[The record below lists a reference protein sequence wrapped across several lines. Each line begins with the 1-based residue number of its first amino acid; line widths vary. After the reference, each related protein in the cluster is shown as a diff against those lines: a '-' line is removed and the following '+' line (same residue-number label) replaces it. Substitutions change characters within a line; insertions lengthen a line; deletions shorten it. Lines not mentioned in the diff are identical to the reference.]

1 MNKKSKYIILTII
14 WMSFIFSMSNQP
26 ANISKELSKNIENLL
41 NHTPI
46 IGNLLSD
53 VLNSPNS
60 QFIVRKSAHIILF
73 CLLSVLCFIVIYE
86 IKKSVKISTLVSFSI
101 TFIYA
106 CIDEIHQLFIPGR
119 GSQIKDVLIDS
130 IGAIIGLIVINLI
143 FMLKNRIKKSY
154 SKNIQ

>member
-1 MNKKSKYIILTII
+1 
-14 WMSFIFSMSNQP
+14 MSNQP

-41 NHTPI
+41 NRTPI
-46 IGNLLSD
+46 IGNILSD
-53 VLNSPNS
+53 ILNSPNS
-60 QFIVRKSAHIILF
+60 QFIVRKSAHFILF
-73 CLLSVLCFIVIYE
+73 CLLSILCFIVIYE

>member
-41 NHTPI
+41 NRTPI
-46 IGNLLSD
+46 IGNILSD
-53 VLNSPNS
+53 ILNSPNS
-60 QFIVRKSAHIILF
+60 QFIVRKSAHFILF
-73 CLLSVLCFIVIYE
+73 CLLSILCFIAIYE

>member
-14 WMSFIFSMSNQP
+14 WMGFIFCMSNQP
-26 ANISKELSKNIENLL
+26 ANISKELSQNIEKLL
-41 NHTPI
+41 NSTPI
-46 IGNLLSD
+46 IGNILSD
-53 VLNSPNS
+53 ILNSANS

-73 CLLSVLCFIVIYE
+73 CFLSVLCFIVIYE
-86 IKKSVKISTLVSFSI
+86 IKKNVKISTVVSFGI

-143 FMLKNRIKKSY
+143 FMLKNKSKKLY

>member
-41 NHTPI
+41 NRTPI
-46 IGNLLSD
+46 IGNILSD
-53 VLNSPNS
+53 ILNSPNS
-60 QFIVRKSAHIILF
+60 QFIVRKSAHVILF
-73 CLLSVLCFIVIYE
+73 CLLSILCFIVIYE
-86 IKKSVKISTLVSFSI
+86 IKKNAKLSTLISLSI

>member
-26 ANISKELSKNIENLL
+26 ANISKELSQNIENLL

-53 VLNSPNS
+53 ILNSSNS
-60 QFIVRKSAHIILF
+60 QFIVRKSAHVILF

-154 SKNIQ
+154 AIVGR

>member
-1 MNKKSKYIILTII
+1 MNKRIKYIILTII

-41 NHTPI
+41 NRTPI
-46 IGNLLSD
+46 IGNILSD
-53 VLNSPNS
+53 ILNSPNS
-60 QFIVRKSAHIILF
+60 QFIVRKSAHFILF
-73 CLLSVLCFIVIYE
+73 CLLSILCFIVIYE

-106 CIDEIHQLFIPGR
+106 CTDEIHQLFIPGR
-119 GSQIKDVLIDS
+119 ESQIKDVLIDS

-143 FMLKNRIKKSY
+143 FILKNRIKKSY

>member
-26 ANISKELSKNIENLL
+26 ANISKELSQNIENLL

-53 VLNSPNS
+53 ILNSSNS
-60 QFIVRKSAHIILF
+60 QFIVRKSAHVILF

-106 CIDEIHQLFIPGR
+106 FIDEIHQLFIPGR
-119 GSQIKDVLIDS
+119 GSQIRDVLIDS
-130 IGAIIGLIVINLI
+130 IGAIMGLIFINLI
-143 FMLKNRIKKSY
+143 FMLKNRIKESY
-154 SKNIQ
+154 SKNVQ

>member
-1 MNKKSKYIILTII
+1 MNKRIKYIILTII

-41 NHTPI
+41 NRTPI
-46 IGNLLSD
+46 IGNILSD
-53 VLNSPNS
+53 ILNSPNS
-60 QFIVRKSAHIILF
+60 QFIVRKSAHFILF
-73 CLLSVLCFIVIYE
+73 CLLSILCFIVIYE

-119 GSQIKDVLIDS
+119 ESQIKDVLIDS